1 MRERRARATLPGM
14 EPDPLEQQMD
24 LLFGAGDLRLTYGIT
39 VPALVAIFCI
49 VLFAVSAEWWLL
61 VPTLLAVIV
70 CSVVVAIGVS
80 KMIDEEEDNEPL
92 I

>member
-1 MRERRARATLPGM
+1 MRQRRARAILLDM

-24 LLFGAGDLRLTYGIT
+24 VLFGAGDLRLTYGIT

-49 VLFAVSAEWWLL
+49 ILFAVLANWWLL
-61 VPTLLAVIV
+61 VPTLLAVIFFT
-70 CSVVVAIGVS
+70 VVVAIGIS

-92 I
+92 V